1 MLLGARGSL
10 RDSSLGP
17 RPLGLALGAAEGSL
31 GPFLPIHI
39 HIYKL
44 CEARKKICGKQFGF
58 CFPNWG
64 RWEEGRKHKC
74 FIAHQNKTTSFLSSS
89 SLSIPTSGF
98 QRKKNIYI
106 NPKSCLA
113 LDLKH
118 KVVCWVSNCVD
129 FPTLDHTQ
137 HKAAID
143 QNLNFL
149 SIALQRG
156 GCYYTSY
163 VRAVICFYLVLYFKL
178 LLLITV
184 SRGFGL
190 LKLSKSHNSFLCRER
205 MIRCLSSL
213 SYLFPL
219 CWYLSIHL
227 CSFMPAPP
235 PITSFCTS

>member
-1 MLLGARGSL
+1 MWSKEKDLWQTVWILLPKLGERGGSTSASQHI
-10 RDSSLGP
+10 RTK
-17 RPLGLALGAAEGSL
+17 PLLFSPVPVYPSQLLVFRE
-31 GPFLPIHI
+31 
-39 HIYKL
+39 
-44 CEARKKICGKQFGF
+44 KKY
-58 CFPNWG
+58 
-64 RWEEGRKHKC
+64 
-74 FIAHQNKTTSFLSSS
+74 
-89 SLSIPTSGF
+89 
-98 QRKKNIYI
+98 IYI

>member
-17 RPLGLALGAAEGSL
+17 RPLGLALGAAERSL
-31 GPFLPIHI
+31 DPFLPIHI

-44 CEARKKICGKQFGF
+44 WEARKKICGKQFGF

-64 RWEEGRKHKC
+64 RGEEAQVLHSTSEQNHFFSLQFQ
-74 FIAHQNKTTSFLSSS
+74 FIHPNFWFSE
-89 SLSIPTSGF
+89 
-98 QRKKNIYI
+98 KKKYIYI

-149 SIALQRG
+149 SIALRRG